1 MENYY
6 LWYMENNALKSHDIV
21 VLLQV
26 LITGKDWKYE
36 QLEKELGYSK
46 SALHRSL
53 ARCVDARLMSDNQS
67 MVFAAALT
75 EFLIHGFK
83 YAFPAQ
89 PGKMVR
95 GIATAHSA
103 PPLNEV
109 IVSGKDVYVW
119 PYAKGD
125 KRGQA
130 IEPLH
135 KLVPEIA
142 TRNKPL
148 YEMLALID
156 ALRVGKAREK
166 NIGAELLEKKIK
178 HYAAQQQ

>member
-6 LWYMENNALKSHDIV
+6 FRGMENNALKSQDIV

-26 LITGKDWKYE
+26 FITGKGWKYE
-36 QLEKELGYSK
+36 QLEKDLGYSK

-53 ARCVDARLMSDNQS
+53 ARCAVARLMNETQT
-67 MVFAAALT
+67 MVFTAALT
-75 EFLIHGFK
+75 EFLIHGIK

-89 PGKMVR
+89 PGKTVK
-95 GIATAHSA
+95 GVATAHSA
-103 PPLNEV
+103 PPLNNT
-109 IVSGKDVYVW
+109 IVSEKDVYVW
-119 PYAKGD
+119 QYAKGN

-142 TRNKPL
+142 LHNKEL
-148 YEMLALID
+148 YELLALID

-166 NIGAELLEKKIK
+166 TLGAELLEEKIK